1 MADQFSS
8 HQAGLNSP
16 ATSAFAITP
25 NDSADLAETTRAVYV
40 GTGGNVTCILA
51 DDSSS
56 VLFTTISSG
65 TMLPIRVKK
74 VLATGTTASGIV
86 GIV

>member
-1 MADQFSS
+1 MYRIAPGSK
-8 HQAGLNSP
+8 
-16 ATSAFAITP
+16 AFAITP
-25 NDSADLAETTRAVYV
+25 NDSDDLAEAARAVYI

-56 VLFTTISSG
+56 VLFTAISSG

-74 VLATGTTASGIV
+74 VFDTGTTASDIV